1 MKWFKGGLHSPTQ
14 DHDDCHDDVML
25 PPGGRPRP
33 APAID
38 DGPDPCYIDH
48 HGRDL
53 RIDLLRG
60 FFVVA
65 MIVDHV
71 RGPSPLYL
79 LTGGNRTALPRHQ
92 TLRAAMDWSYEL
104 LSEAERCLFRRCLF
118 LRAPAL

>member
-1 MKWFKGGLHSPTQ
+1 MKWFKGDLHSPAR
-14 DHDDCHDDVML
+14 DHDDCHDDVIL

-33 APAID
+33 APAFD
-38 DGPDPCYIDH
+38 DGIDPCYIDH

-53 RIDLLRG
+53 RIDLLPG

-79 LTGGNRTALPRHQ
+79 ASRLRHRRTTLPGAVHAP
-92 TLRAAMDWSYEL
+92 RAGWSP
-104 LSEAERCLFRRCLF
+104 R
-118 LRAPAL
+118 